1 MSRFGIVTELYTE
14 HPLRCVRHMVLQR
27 NDVCKC
33 MTTSVLTR
41 HGRGEGRTWEYF
53 TMNVKVNYC
62 AKIMNKYVKKD
73 LLAFVVVEV
82 DDIEITLPVRLILHA
97 RHGHQIR
104 AIGFAF

>member
-1 MSRFGIVTELYTE
+1 
-14 HPLRCVRHMVLQR
+14 
-27 NDVCKC
+27 
-33 MTTSVLTR
+33 
-41 HGRGEGRTWEYF
+41 
-53 TMNVKVNYC
+53 MNVKVNYC